1 MPGKIHQHLA
11 SDHQRLDDLLERAM
25 SGQTIDAA
33 AYHQFRAGLLKHIGM
48 EEKILLPAA
57 QRLRG
62 EKPLAVAAKLRLDH
76 GALAALL
83 VPPPTVP
90 IISAIR
96 AILELH
102 NPIEEDPGGMYEQC
116 EELAGAELDK
126 ILRQLQ
132 EAPDVRVAPNVD
144 SPNVLEMTRR
154 ALAKAGYDLK
164 L

>member
-11 SDHQRLDDLLERAM
+11 SDHRRLDDLLERAI
-25 SGQTIDAA
+25 SGETINSDA
-33 AYHQFRAGLLKHIGM
+33 YRQFRAGLLKHISM

-62 EKPLAVAAKLRLDH
+62 GQPLAVAVKLRLDH

-83 VPPPTVP
+83 VPAPTRSV
-90 IISAIR
+90 ISAIR
-96 AILELH
+96 VILKLH
-102 NPIEEDPGGMYEQC
+102 NPLEEDPGGMYEQC

-126 ILRQLQ
+126 LLRQLQ
-132 EAPDVRVAPNVD
+132 EAPDVRVAPNVE

-154 ALAKAGYDLK
+154 ALAKAGYDLQ